1 MYAIIRLGGKQ
12 YRVQQDSKLTVNR
25 LTGQEG
31 DSLPI
36 EDVLAIGDNENPVF
50 GKPFVDGAS
59 VTATIVG
66 HLRGPKIHGLTYK
79 AKKNVRKHWGH
90 RQELTTVQINSI
102 SAGK

>member
-25 LTGQEG
+25 LTGEAG

-36 EDVLAIGDNENPVF
+36 EDVLAIGDGETPVF
-50 GKPFVDGAS
+50 GKPYIDGAS
-59 VTATIVG
+59 VMATIVT